1 MALDKLIA
9 RELLYLDA
17 LGRGVVASS
26 ADVEREMEKAVKD
39 YPSEEVFVRAL
50 QKAGIDAAT
59 FQRILRKDATVN
71 RITEQLAGECPEPD
85 EKRIARFY
93 DEHRDQLKRPARVRA
108 SHILVPVEE
117 GSKEEALREIER
129 LQQECREKDFAAV
142 AAQHSR
148 CPSASKGGDLGYF
161 RHREMVKS
169 FADAAFGLD
178 VGQTS
183 PVVETDF
190 GLHLIKVTDR
200 EEEQP
205 LSLQEAEPQIRDY
218 LRQESVSKALEQ
230 RVEKLKGEAVIEIV
244 AE

>member
-1 MALDKLIA
+1 
-9 RELLYLDA
+9 
-17 LGRGVVASS
+17 
-26 ADVEREMEKAVKD
+26 
-39 YPSEEVFVRAL
+39 
-50 QKAGIDAAT
+50 
-59 FQRILRKDATVN
+59 
-71 RITEQLAGECPEPD
+71 
-85 EKRIARFY
+85 
-93 DEHRDQLKRPARVRA
+93 
-108 SHILVPVEE
+108 
-117 GSKEEALREIER
+117 
-129 LQQECREKDFAAV
+129 
-142 AAQHSR
+142 
-148 CPSASKGGDLGYF
+148 
-161 RHREMVKS
+161 MVKS